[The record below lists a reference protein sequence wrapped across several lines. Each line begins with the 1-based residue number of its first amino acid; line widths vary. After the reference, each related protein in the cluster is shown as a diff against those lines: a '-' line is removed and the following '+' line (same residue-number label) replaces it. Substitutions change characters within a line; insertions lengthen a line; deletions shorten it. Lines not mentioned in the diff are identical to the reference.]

1 MRHALTLAALLIVTT
16 SSAIA
21 ADQPDKFKWTSEKFA
36 LVASGNAKTGEEIA
50 AQNRCKKCHNEDGVS
65 DDAEIPTI
73 AGQRATYLYKQLTD
87 FHIGRREEEDMTKAA
102 KKLDEQDM
110 IHLAAFY
117 QQQERP
123 QMVGGDAPLVVKVC
137 DSCHNEEIV
146 EEDNNIEVAPI
157 LKGQNRQYLENT
169 MQAFKQRERAN
180 DLFVRMQSVT
190 HKLTDQEIKQLARYY
205 GTTDPE

>member
-1 MRHALTLAALLIVTT
+1 
-16 SSAIA
+16 
-21 ADQPDKFKWTSEKFA
+21 
-36 LVASGNAKTGEEIA
+36 
-50 AQNRCKKCHNEDGVS
+50 
-65 DDAEIPTI
+65 
-73 AGQRATYLYKQLTD
+73 
-87 FHIGRREEEDMTKAA
+87 
-102 KKLDEQDM
+102 
-110 IHLAAFY
+110 
-117 QQQERP
+117 
-123 QMVGGDAPLVVKVC
+123 MVGGDAPLVVKVC